1 MSQVEDQYESLSQSL
16 SQTSISQPDKNTISD
31 GSKNVETEKNIE
43 NRESENDQNA
53 DSRKMLNILILRYNV
68 KL

>member
-1 MSQVEDQYESLSQSL
+1 MSQVEDRYESLSQSL

>member
-1 MSQVEDQYESLSQSL
+1 MSQVEDHYESLSQSL